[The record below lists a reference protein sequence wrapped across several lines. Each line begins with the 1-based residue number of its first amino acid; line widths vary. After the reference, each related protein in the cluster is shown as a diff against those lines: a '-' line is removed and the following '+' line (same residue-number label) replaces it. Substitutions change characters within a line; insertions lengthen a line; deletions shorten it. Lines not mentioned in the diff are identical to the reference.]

1 MTYTKI
7 RLFTANGIPEALSN
21 LWYRTDSSVVEIQDA
36 VEDARDGKDLLRR
49 LGRMKL
55 LRRFTLDREN
65 EQKIRLK
72 STDCWGNISYLEIHR

>member
-1 MTYTKI
+1 MTYKKI

-21 LWYRTDSSVVEIQDA
+21 LWYGTESSVVEIQDA

>member
-1 MTYTKI
+1 MTYKKI

-21 LWYRTDSSVVEIQDA
+21 LWYAAESSVVEIQDA

-55 LRRFTLDREN
+55 LRRFTLDRET